1 VDKYPLRPEYTGL
14 NEPDLVARCQAGD
27 LEAFNVLI
35 SRHETRVLNMA
46 LRYLRDYHQAL
57 DETQEIF
64 LKVFRKIRLFKGR
77 SAFATWLYRIT
88 ANHCLNVIKIN
99 RGPGA
104 VHRHAVSL
112 DEAREENFQEVLK
125 DEAAPKPDEASA
137 MAELR
142 NTIAELLEKLPDQQ
156 RQVILLCHF
165 EHMSYE
171 EIAEVLEVP
180 VTTIRSC
187 LHRARQ
193 QLKRLFAMRGV
204 RWS

>member
-1 VDKYPLRPEYTGL
+1 MESYPIHPEYAGL
-14 NEPDLVARCQAGD
+14 NEPDLVGRCQAGD

-46 LRYLRDYHQAL
+46 VRYLRDYHQAL

-88 ANHCLNVIKIN
+88 ANHCLNVIKTD

-112 DEAREENFQEVLK
+112 DEAREENFQDLLR
-125 DEAAPKPDEASA
+125 DEHAPKPDEASA
-137 MAELR
+137 WSELR
-142 NTIAELLEKLPDQQ
+142 ETIVELIEKLPDQQ

-165 EHMSYE
+165 EHLSYE
-171 EIAEVLEVP
+171 EIGEVLEVP
-180 VTTIRSC
+180 LTTVRSC

-193 QLKRLFAMRGV
+193 RLKRLLAKRGV
-204 RWS
+204 RRS